1 MDIRTALRRMDAPI
15 MMVGQSDNSLV
26 AKVTAIQTTNAKNRM
41 ANRLTVHPAKTPTIA
56 AGLDGGGVSVRP
68 IDAMHRLSRVT
79 ALTITNDVY
88 AYYRHWGWLRYLGA
102 FEHVGTPSR
111 LALDH
116 AAIAHV
122 HGNQLRV
129 LSEELGVGFGVL
141 LAEEWCRRLGARGA
155 IRTTDVDKALRD
167 PAMVG
172 QLTQAPN
179 ARRQP
184 DYLMQFNGSSGTGAL
199 QSRFL
204 ETKGTASPSYAIT
217 QLAHATTQLAS
228 LLLNERSLQ
237 GVAISTISR
246 GAGVE
251 YLAVDPDGDTSPWV
265 PEEKLI
271 DEVKRR
277 RPRIISRE
285 GTLNASRDDFLASAT
300 VTANAS
306 LADFAGLYDT
316 ARTWLPQDPIL
327 VTRGDRVSTERSF
340 GDIDFAGTEFQ
351 ISVPGSRERL
361 TVFQGIERSVEEA
374 LNSGRDDRVRQ
385 AQERFF
391 LNEGS
396 RLNSTDPNSAETGSM
411 TTAVS
416 DEGAVLRI
424 EVR

>member
-1 MDIRTALRRMDAPI
+1 MDIRTALRKMNAPI
-15 MMVGQSDNSLV
+15 KMMGQSDNSLV
-26 AKVTAIQTTNAKNRM
+26 AKVTAIQKTDAKNRI
-41 ANRLTVHPAKTPTIA
+41 ANRLPVHPAKTPTVA
-56 AGLDGGGVSVRP
+56 AGLDGGGVIVRP

-79 ALTITNDVY
+79 ALTTTNDVY

-102 FEHVGTPSR
+102 FGHVGTPSR
-111 LALDH
+111 LALDN

-167 PAMVG
+167 PAMKG
-172 QLTQAPN
+172 QLTQTPDT
-179 ARRQP
+179 RRQP
-184 DYLMQFNGSSGTGAL
+184 DYLMQFSDSSGTGSL

-204 ETKGTASPSYAIT
+204 ETKGTATPSYAPT

-228 LLLNERSLQ
+228 LLLNKKTLQ
-237 GVAISTISR
+237 GLAISTVSR
-246 GAGVE
+246 GTGVR
-251 YLAVDPDGDTSPWV
+251 YLAVDPDGDTSPWE
-265 PEEKLI
+265 PEEELI
-271 DEVKRR
+271 EEVKRR

-285 GTLNASRDDFLASAT
+285 GTLNTSRGDFLASAT

-316 ARTWLPQDPIL
+316 ARTWLPEDPIL
-327 VTRGDRVSTERSF
+327 MTRGDGVSTGRSF
-340 GDIDFAGTEFQ
+340 DDIDFAGTEFQ
-351 ISVPGSRERL
+351 ISVPGSRDRL
-361 TVFQGIERSVEEA
+361 TIFQGIERSVAEA
-374 LNSGRDDRVRQ
+374 LNSGRDDQVRQ

-391 LNEGS
+391 LNQGS
-396 RLNSTDPNSAETGSM
+396 RLNSTQPESAETASM